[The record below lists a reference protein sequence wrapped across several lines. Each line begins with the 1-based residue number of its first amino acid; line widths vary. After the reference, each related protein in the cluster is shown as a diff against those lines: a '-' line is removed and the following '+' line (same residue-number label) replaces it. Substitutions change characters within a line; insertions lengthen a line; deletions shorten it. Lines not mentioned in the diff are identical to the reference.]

1 MLRIVIQAIAQQ
13 KEPAKLPLTT
23 DRVEAHQ
30 SCEEPIPLKWVKV
43 QIARYA
49 WNALAV
55 RLIRKKL
62 DQSNQQR
69 VR

>member
-1 MLRIVIQAIAQQ
+1 MA
-13 KEPAKLPLTT
+13 T
-23 DRVEAHQ
+23 DRVEAHH
-30 SCEEPIPLKWVKV
+30 SHEVLNPLKWVKV

-62 DQSNQQR
+62 NQSNQQR